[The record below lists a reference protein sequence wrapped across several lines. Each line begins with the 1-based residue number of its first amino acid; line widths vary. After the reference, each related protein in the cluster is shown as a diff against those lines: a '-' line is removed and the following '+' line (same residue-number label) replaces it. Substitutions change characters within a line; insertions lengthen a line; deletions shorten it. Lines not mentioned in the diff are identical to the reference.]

1 MCVSDLVIL
10 RLVILDVKFLSVV
23 VVVENLVV
31 VVVVVLMVLVGNRC
45 SLL

>member
-10 RLVILDVKFLSVV
+10 RVGLHVKFLS

-31 VVVVVLMVLVGNRC
+31 VVVVVMVLVGIVLGLR

>member
-1 MCVSDLVIL
+1 MCVSVLVIL

-31 VVVVVLMVLVGNRC
+31 VVVVVMVLVGYRR